1 MAIRNGKL
9 LRFLP
14 TWYILAWLELCYHFF
29 ALDCFHPLYV
39 AYLKKK
45 CFAPLCLHYCLLPFS
60 FAFVSCCQRFV
71 DTSFPVQ
78 SKLRSPFDIK
88 VIQVL
93 ALEGYL
99 RSIFSLR
106 SMITKKIFLFLLPVG
121 AYSPSHAQSILP
133 SVSIL
138 LHSFSRYSVENEYC
152 FSKTLLSLCPH
163 TYKAP

>member
-1 MAIRNGKL
+1 M
-9 LRFLP
+9 LP
-14 TWYILAWLELCYHFF
+14 FF

-45 CFAPLCLHYCLLPFS
+45 MLCCRYTSMYCLLPFS
-60 FAFVSCCQRFV
+60 YAFVSCCQRFV

-99 RSIFSLR
+99 RSIFSLY
-106 SMITKKIFLFLLPVG
+106 SMITKKIFLFLLPNG
-121 AYSPSHAQSILP
+121 AYSPSHAQSILL
-133 SVSIL
+133 SESIL
-138 LHSFSRYSVENEYC
+138 LHNFSRYSVENEYC
-152 FSKTLLSLCPH
+152 FSKTLLSLCPN